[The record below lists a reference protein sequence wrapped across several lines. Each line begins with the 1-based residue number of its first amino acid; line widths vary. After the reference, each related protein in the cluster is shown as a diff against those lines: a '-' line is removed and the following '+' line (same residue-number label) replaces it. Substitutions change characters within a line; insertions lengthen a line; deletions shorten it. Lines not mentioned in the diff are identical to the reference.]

1 VEEEEG
7 KHGGTEDTER
17 RAPGQTIREMREIHY
32 RNSQDLY
39 GRSTTE
45 TAWIFLCAFASL
57 HLCVYFCSSLRISF
71 EPGRRY
77 RRSLR
82 RCR

>member
-17 RAPGQTIREMREIHY
+17 RAPVKPNEKH
-32 RNSQDLY
+32 

-45 TAWIFLCAFASL
+45 TAGIFLCVFATL
-57 HLCVYFCSSLRISF
+57 HLCVYFF
-71 EPGRRY
+71 Y
-77 RRSLR
+77 
-82 RCR
+82 

>member
-17 RAPGQTIREMREIHY
+17 CAPSHTKREAREIHY
-32 RNSQDLY
+32 RNSRDLY

-45 TAWIFLCAFASL
+45 TARIFLCVFATL
-57 HLCVYFCSSLRISF
+57 HLCVYFFS
-71 EPGRRY
+71 
-77 RRSLR
+77 
-82 RCR
+82 